1 MSYIVTARKW
11 RPLVFEDVLGQQH
24 IATTLRN
31 AIRLQRI
38 AHAYIFSGPR
48 GVGKT
53 SMARILAK
61 AVNCRSPHEIN
72 PCNECD
78 MCKEITEGRSLDV
91 IEIDGA
97 SNRGID
103 EIRNLRESVRYGPS
117 KGKYKVYIIDEVHML
132 TKEAFNALLKTLE
145 EPPSHVLFIFA
156 TTEVHKVPSTIL
168 SRCQRFDFRRIPLE
182 QIVERLRFIA
192 QKEGIS
198 IDEESLLRIAKR
210 GEGSMRDAQSIFDQV
225 ASFAGGTITAAET
238 KSVLNIVDEEFFF
251 RVTGLVKSG
260 DTREAVK
267 LAAEIINR
275 GYDIR
280 EFLSGVAE
288 HLRNLLVCKA
298 TNDETLLE
306 VSPQM
311 RKRYIEEVHQGE
323 LSEEDLLRL
332 LRLVVETENAVRW
345 SPQPRYRLE
354 ACLLQIAKFDKT
366 VSLDSLL
373 QRLDELYESLSRN
386 SEPSGGIQPSKVKNE
401 KMMYEVK
408 RMTAERHGADISA
421 STAPDAVQEQV
432 APPEKQGD
440 KVGISPDNSFQPLS
454 LESFLPKWNDFIDSV
469 RKEKIHVWTILSE
482 AKIYEVANGSI
493 RIAVREKL
501 DLDRLKKERQFL
513 TERLRGIVGAKVLLD
528 FIVRNPRENSS
539 ALGEGEKA
547 ASGGEAGDSTNDLHP
562 VEKLIIREFGAEPLE
577 G

>member
-11 RPLVFEDVLGQQH
+11 RPMVFEDVLGQQH

-31 AIRLQRI
+31 AIRLHRI

-78 MCKEITEGRSLDV
+78 MCLEITAGRSLDV

-192 QKEGIS
+192 QEEGIS

-225 ASFAGGTITAAET
+225 ASYAGGTITAAET

-251 RVTGLVKSG
+251 RVTELVKSG
-260 DTREAVK
+260 DTKEAVN

-311 RKRYIEEVHQGE
+311 RKQYMEEVHQSK

-354 ACLLQIAKFDKT
+354 ACLLQIAKFDQT

-386 SEPSGGIQPSKVKNE
+386 SEPGGGIQAPQVKNQ
-401 KMMYEVK
+401 KTMYEVK
-408 RMTAERHGADISA
+408 RTAPGRHDADVSA
-421 STAPDAVQEQV
+421 SIAPEAEEHPG
-432 APPEKQGD
+432 ASGKQRD
-440 KVGISPDNSFQPLS
+440 KVAAYPDNSLPPLN

-469 RKEKIHVWTILSE
+469 RKEKIHLGTILRE
-482 AKIYEVANGSI
+482 AEIYEVANGSI
-493 RIAVREKL
+493 RIAVLDKL
-501 DLDRLKKERQFL
+501 HLDRLKKERQFL

-528 FIVRNPRENSS
+528 FIIRNPRENAS
-539 ALGEGEKA
+539 APGEGEKS
-547 ASGGEAGDSTNDLHP
+547 ASGGEAGNSTNDLHP